1 METDESGAFSGAL
14 PKEGTW
20 RVQVS
25 FTDVLQRLRVYR
37 VSVKRKDGQ
46 SAARVDIDLP
56 GGVIEGRVV
65 DDKGN
70 GVAGAEV
77 RVVRGTAAETN
88 GATDESGRFTLVGL
102 QNGVVQIAAL
112 KDGLD
117 SEQVEH
123 RVSDD
128 SPAVTLEL
136 RDKVTVRGHVT
147 MPNGAP
153 VTGALIRYL
162 YGSRTPEPAISG
174 PSGYFAFKVPRGLR
188 SVIVVVLATG
198 LPIKLEELR
207 IPSDNGTLEIR
218 MEGVGGIL
226 VVRPGDSQLPILY
239 HEAAAISLHAL
250 FAPRDLG
257 PPKEMQNDGFH
268 FEVESGQYAACIRD
282 RCIHATITPEGHAVA
297 DFRTTAPSK

>member
-1 METDESGAFSGAL
+1 
-14 PKEGTW
+14 
-20 RVQVS
+20 
-25 FTDVLQRLRVYR
+25 
-37 VSVKRKDGQ
+37 
-46 SAARVDIDLP
+46 
-56 GGVIEGRVV
+56 
-65 DDKGN
+65 
-70 GVAGAEV
+70 
-77 RVVRGTAAETN
+77 TN

-102 QNGVVQIAAL
+102 QNGVVQFAAL

-207 IPSDNGTLEIR
+207 I
-218 MEGVGGIL
+218 
-226 VVRPGDSQLPILY
+226 
-239 HEAAAISLHAL
+239 
-250 FAPRDLG
+250 
-257 PPKEMQNDGFH
+257 
-268 FEVESGQYAACIRD
+268 
-282 RCIHATITPEGHAVA
+282 
-297 DFRTTAPSK
+297 